1 MRNDG
6 LLENFRTLL
15 AQKNWVIVG
24 FEKSHPVTG
33 GCPAFLPVL
42 RENLIKF
49 GRGFASERVTVSRRY
64 IDEFECKF
72 LPATSPSEW
81 ALKIRLTALSRFQ
94 VPILLVVQ
102 TLRLGYSMR
111 LTIYALL
118 ASTPPNGVIG
128 SWKNR
133 VDQFRPHVA

>member
-33 GCPAFLPVL
+33 GRPAFLPVS

-49 GRGFASERVTVSRRY
+49 GRGFASVRVTVSRRY
-64 IDEFECKF
+64 INELERKL

-81 ALKIRLTALSRFQ
+81 TLKIRLTALSRFQ

-118 ASTPPNGVIG
+118 TSTPPNGVIG
-128 SWKNR
+128 FWKNH
-133 VDQFRPHVA
+133 VDQLRPHVT